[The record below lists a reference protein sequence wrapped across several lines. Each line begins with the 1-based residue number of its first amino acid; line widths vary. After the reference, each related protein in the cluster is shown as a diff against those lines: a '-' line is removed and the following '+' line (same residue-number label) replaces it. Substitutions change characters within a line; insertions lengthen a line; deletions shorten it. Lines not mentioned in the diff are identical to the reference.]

1 MSAFSGV
8 LNIPLKHLVLA
19 VSRSVRLVCVF
30 AVVADVYT
38 HISAVCC
45 CVSSVVVHWTGLYDS
60 SDSSDGISVRGFCFE
75 EGKQEPGDLMIACFL
90 SSSPK
95 RH

>member
-19 VSRSVRLVCVF
+19 VSRSARLVCVF

-60 SDSSDGISVRGFCFE
+60 SDSSDGIPVHRFCFV
-75 EGKQEPGDLMIACFL
+75 EGKQEPGGLMIACFL

>member
-30 AVVADVYT
+30 AVVADIYT

-75 EGKQEPGDLMIACFL
+75 EGKQEPGGLMIACFL
-90 SSSPK
+90 SSSRK